1 MADKHPVPDSVWRNP
16 IHFLAFGCGSGT
28 VDKAPGTFGTL
39 AAIPLYLLIQDLSV
53 SNYFLVLIL
62 SALAGIFICGKT
74 SHDLGVH
81 DHSGIVW
88 DEFVGYWITMWMAP
102 EGWSYII
109 LGFIL
114 FRIFDIWKP
123 WPISLADKHVHGGFG
138 IMFDDILAGI
148 FAFFALQ
155 GVVHLIG

>member
-102 EGWSYII
+102 EGWSYIV

-138 IMFDDILAGI
+138 IMFDDILAGV

-155 GVVHLIG
+155 GVVQLVG

>member
-1 MADKHPVPDSVWRNP
+1 MAEKHPVPDSVWRNP

-28 VDKAPGTFGTL
+28 VKTAPGTFGTL

-53 SNYFLVLIL
+53 GHYFLLLVFASLI
-62 SALAGIFICGKT
+62 GIFICGKT
-74 SHDLGVH
+74 SEDLGVH

-88 DEFVGYWITMWMAP
+88 DEFVGFWITMWMAP
-102 EGWSYII
+102 QGWGYIA

-114 FRIFDIWKP
+114 FRLFDILKP
-123 WPISLADKHVHGGFG
+123 WPISLADKHIPGGFG

-148 FAFFALQ
+148 LAFFALQ
-155 GVVHLIG
+155 AIITVF

>member
-138 IMFDDILAGI
+138 IMFDDILAGV

-155 GVVHLIG
+155 GVVQLVG